1 MYIILS
7 IILIPNYIYYT
18 RNENLIPKNIDR
30 TISGTF
36 SKLKKE
42 KINRYLINYITQ
54 AIWNLVNLLYK
65 LCHI

>member
-7 IILIPNYIYYT
+7 IILIPDYIYYT
-18 RNENLIPKNIDR
+18 RNANLIPKNIDR

-54 AIWNLVNLLYK
+54 AI
-65 LCHI
+65 